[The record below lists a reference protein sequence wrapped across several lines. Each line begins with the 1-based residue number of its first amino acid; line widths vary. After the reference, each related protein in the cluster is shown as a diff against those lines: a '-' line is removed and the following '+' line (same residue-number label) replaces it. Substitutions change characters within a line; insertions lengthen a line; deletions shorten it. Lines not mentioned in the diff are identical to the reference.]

1 MTELDIIRAAA
12 TPRPATLW
20 RKLAWRVRSAL
31 GFVVY
36 GLLILPWS
44 FPAGVV
50 GMLIMLYPGAALF
63 DEAPLPQIWL
73 VPTFAVSLACFSLP
87 IIGFVRWVKRLRG
100 EAVALVRDGYLV
112 DVKVTEARRMRA
124 RGGPLTS
131 ARIELP
137 GGAEAALS
145 VSGHPESL
153 SEGALLPGLVLD
165 GASACLVF
173 LDGRATP
180 AKLR

>member
-12 TPRPATLW
+12 TPRPAEVC
-20 RKLAWRVRSAL
+20 RKLAWRVRSLL

-44 FPAGVV
+44 FPAGTV
-50 GMLIMLYPGAALF
+50 GMLIMLYPGMALF
-63 DEAPLPQIWL
+63 DEGRFPLVWL
-73 VPTFAVSLACFSLP
+73 VPTYAVTLACFSLP

-100 EAVALVRDGYLV
+100 EAIELVRDGDLV
-112 DVKVTEARRMRA
+112 EVKVTEARRRQA

-153 SEGALLPGLVLD
+153 REGALHPGLVLE
-165 GASACLVF
+165 GANVCLVF
-173 LDGRATP
+173 LDGHATP